1 MNNID
6 TSLIDKAIK
15 YATDN
20 HHNVLRK
27 GKTIPYILH
36 PLEAMAIVAT
46 LTDDYEVIAAAALH
60 DLIEDTTI
68 TYNDIKEEFGK
79 RVADIVINESDNAL
93 EGYATMTWKEKKQ
106 KAFEK
111 LKQSSIE
118 CKMVALGD
126 KLSNIRAIYYDY
138 KAVGDKLWDRFNVK
152 SPELHKWRY
161 FELTKCFDELKDTE
175 AYKEFNRLV
184 NEMFNGI

>member
-93 EGYATMTWKEKKQ
+93 EGYATMTWKEKKSE
-106 KAFEK
+106 EK
-111 LKQSSIE
+111 E
-118 CKMVALGD
+118 
-126 KLSNIRAIYYDY
+126 
-138 KAVGDKLWDRFNVK
+138 
-152 SPELHKWRY
+152 
-161 FELTKCFDELKDTE
+161 ELK
-175 AYKEFNRLV
+175 
-184 NEMFNGI
+184 